1 MIEIETGKLMSPTF
15 WKAFNAMM
23 EVKEFSPAEKVRIV
37 NLKKYLGTEYETARE
52 VVGTIYGDQDK
63 ITELYK
69 TPVKLGD
76 FSDLFK
82 EKFLAEHLTAGQL
95 FELSDFI
102 KE

>member
-1 MIEIETGKLMSPTF
+1 MTIETGKLMMPSF

-23 EVKEFSPAEKVRIV
+23 EVKEFSPAQKVRIV
-37 NLKKYLGTEYETARE
+37 NLKKHLGSEYETARE
-52 VVGTIYGDQDK
+52 VAGDVYGDQDK

-82 EKFLAEHLTAGQL
+82 QEFLAEHLTAGQL
-95 FELSDFI
+95 FELSDLI